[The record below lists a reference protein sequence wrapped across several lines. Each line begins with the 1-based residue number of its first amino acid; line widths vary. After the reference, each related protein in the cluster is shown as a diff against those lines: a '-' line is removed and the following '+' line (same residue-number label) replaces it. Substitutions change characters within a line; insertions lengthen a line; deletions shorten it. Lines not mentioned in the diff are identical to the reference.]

1 MCYFLTG
8 MILNNQG
15 VLSLRNRTL
24 SHQQLLF
31 REARVSLSDKEREK
45 LAREEAGYSGEVL
58 FDSKV
63 AGIVQNQNLIHIKNF
78 MFEYDD
84 DKECQIDNL
93 VITSNLVY
101 IFEIK
106 NLNVDLVIDNN
117 DTWKFENG
125 QVMNKSPMGQALS
138 QKFILQQLFKEI
150 NVPLSVESFVV
161 FMNPA
166 QMIYGL
172 YPGNNVL
179 LSFQLDKKL
188 PYILKP
194 NNYDF
199 SEIRGIIESRRK
211 LVTKYYK
218 PFEFDVKTMKKG
230 IVCDKCFNFIEK
242 VSSRNLICR
251 SCNKRV
257 SMKEAMDMI
266 ISELNAYNPD
276 LKMSSNDVNKLTG
289 GIISSPTVRKYKQ
302 LLR

>member
-1 MCYFLTG
+1 

-24 SHQQLLF
+24 SHQQLLY
-31 REARVSLSDKEREK
+31 REARGSLSGKEREK
-45 LAREEAGYSGEVL
+45 LAREEAGYIGEVL

-78 MFEYDD
+78 LFEYDED
-84 DKECQIDNL
+84 MECQIDNL
-93 VITSNLVY
+93 VIASNLVY

-117 DTWKFENG
+117 ETWKFENG
-125 QVMNKSPMGQALS
+125 QVMSKSPMGQALA
-138 QKFILQQLFKEI
+138 QKFILQQLFNEI
-150 NVPLSVESFVV
+150 RVPLSVEPFVV

-199 SEIRGIIESRRK
+199 LEFSGVIESRRK
-211 LVTKYYK
+211 LVSKYYK
-218 PFEFDVKTMKKG
+218 AFEFDLENMKKG
-230 IVCDKCFNFIEK
+230 IVCDKCFKFIEK
-242 VSSRNLICR
+242 ISSHNLFCGT
-251 SCNKRV
+251 CNKKM
-257 SMKEAMDMI
+257 SMKDAIGMLFTELSTYNPKFKI
-266 ISELNAYNPD
+266 TSNEISEL
-276 LKMSSNDVNKLTG
+276 SG
-289 GIISSPTVRKYKQ
+289 GIITSPTVRKYKNV
-302 LLR
+302 LR

>member
-1 MCYFLTG
+1 
-8 MILNNQG
+8 MILNNKG

-24 SHQQLLF
+24 SHQQLLY
-31 REARVSLSDKEREK
+31 REVRGSFSDKEREK
-45 LAREEAGYSGEVL
+45 LAREEAGYSGEIL

-63 AGIVQNQNLIHIKNF
+63 AGIVQNQSLIHIKNF
-78 MFEYDD
+78 LFEYDE

-93 VITSNLVY
+93 VIASNLVY
-101 IFEIK
+101 VFEIK
-106 NLNVDLVIDNN
+106 NLNLDLVIDNN

-125 QVMNKSPMGQALS
+125 QVMSKSPMAQALV
-138 QKFILQQLFKEI
+138 QKFILQQLFNEI
-150 NVPLSVESFVV
+150 QVPLSVEPFVV

-199 SEIRGIIESRRK
+199 SEMSGVIESRRK
-211 LVTKYYK
+211 LVSKYYK
-218 PFEFDVKTMKKG
+218 PFEFDLENMKKG
-230 IVCDKCFNFIEK
+230 IVCDKCFKFIEK

-251 SCNKRV
+251 NCNRKV
-257 SMKEAMDMI
+257 SMKEAVEMI
-266 ISELNAYNPD
+266 ISELRAYNPE
-276 LKMSSNDVNKLTG
+276 LKMSSNNISQLSG
-289 GIISSPTVRKYKQ
+289 GILSSPTVRKYKQ